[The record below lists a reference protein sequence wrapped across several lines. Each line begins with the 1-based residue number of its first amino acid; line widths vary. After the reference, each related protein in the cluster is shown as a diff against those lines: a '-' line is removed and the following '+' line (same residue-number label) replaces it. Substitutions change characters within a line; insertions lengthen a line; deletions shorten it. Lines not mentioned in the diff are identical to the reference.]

1 MDLRIKAAQFILSG
15 DDVERDLKLLDNANH
30 TIPDEVSV
38 WEQFEYEPLET
49 ILSYIDD
56 LHYML
61 EDVKR
66 DTINELKLNRNEK
79 NISSL

>member
-38 WEQFEYEPLET
+38 WEKFEYESLET

-61 EDVKR
+61 DDVKR
-66 DTINELKLNRNEK
+66 DTINELKLNR
-79 NISSL
+79 

>member
-38 WEQFEYEPLET
+38 WEKFEYESLET

-61 EDVKR
+61 DDVKR
-66 DTINELKLNRNEK
+66 DTINELKSNR
-79 NISSL
+79 